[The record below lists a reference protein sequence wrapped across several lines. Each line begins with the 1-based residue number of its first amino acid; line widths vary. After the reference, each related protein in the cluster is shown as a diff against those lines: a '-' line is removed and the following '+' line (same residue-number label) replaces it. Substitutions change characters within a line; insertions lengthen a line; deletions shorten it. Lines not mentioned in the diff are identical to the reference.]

1 MVAQVALLNKYLS
14 DLENSFAVACWLCHM
29 INSCCLPACFL
40 IIVLSKYLT
49 FCGVSLNKNVSKSHW
64 AILIGGWIWCL
75 FYLKKKWIKFHE
87 RTKNASNSVSNISW
101 VKLFLLSFF
110 WLAVKYFSVVVMV
123 VNDCR
128 SDVLARSWVSTKHYK
143 KCFMIALKRV

>member
-1 MVAQVALLNKYLS
+1 MSNINWGLNL
-14 DLENSFAVACWLCHM
+14 M
-29 INSCCLPACFL
+29 PFL
-40 IIVLSKYLT
+40 
-49 FCGVSLNKNVSKSHW
+49 F
-64 AILIGGWIWCL
+64 
-75 FYLKKKWIKFHE
+75 KKKWIKFHE

-128 SDVLARSWVSTKHYK
+128 SDVLARSWVSTIRNVLWLHLNAFNFNFNEFLMRMRIIEYEKRWDSRKPVNSIFSSLNRHK
-143 KCFMIALKRV
+143 KARILVLIRI